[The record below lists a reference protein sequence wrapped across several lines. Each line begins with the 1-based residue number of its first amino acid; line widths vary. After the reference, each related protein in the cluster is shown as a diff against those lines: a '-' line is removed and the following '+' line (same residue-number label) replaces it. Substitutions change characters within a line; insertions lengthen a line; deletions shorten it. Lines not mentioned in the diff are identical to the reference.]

1 MDVKYTKRFNK
12 EISKIT
18 DKKLGQSVNDAI
30 ENVKKAK
37 SILEI
42 KNLKKLKGYN
52 NSFRIEVYNYRIGIY
67 IEKNIVE
74 FARFMHRKDIYKYFP

>member
-18 DKKLGQSVNDAI
+18 GKKLGQSINDAI

>member
-18 DKKLGQSVNDAI
+18 DKKLGQSVDDAI

>member
-18 DKKLGQSVNDAI
+18 SKKLGQSINDAI